1 MDSDSVDDV
10 GASNL
15 EWLLLVAVFD
25 ASEDKT
31 PLISLSGSTD
41 VSKRSDGKRVK
52 IFVLEADLTVR
63 SGTISSEL
71 IEPFLQAKRHLLEVE
86 SC

>member
-1 MDSDSVDDV
+1 M
-10 GASNL
+10 
-15 EWLLLVAVFD
+15 EWLLLVAVFGV
-25 ASEDKT
+25 SEDKT

-41 VSKRSDGKRVK
+41 VSKRSEGKRVE

-71 IEPFLQAKRHLLEVE
+71 IEPFLQAKRCLLEAD